1 MLAEFQQAVIPSCA
15 WNWGML
21 VYLRGCTSGGVY
33 VPCIYMH
40 ARWELLLVTRVFVVC
55 ARVTSLE
62 RYLTPLCVDSARAL
76 QAPFCFRFLYCPVK
90 LAFLNLSCVWILFYN
105 AGRFFCWF
113 FVCLCTLMCVSA
125 LVCVCVCACACV
137 YVILDS
143 IATLTLY
150 FLFCTVSVNYTIPEW
165 RKLENWQLYSSEG

>member
-105 AGRFFCWF
+105 AGRFFVDF

-125 LVCVCVCACACV
+125 LVCVCVCARMRLCYLRFHCHIDTV
-137 YVILDS
+137 FY
-143 IATLTLY
+143 
-150 FLFCTVSVNYTIPEW
+150 TVSVNYTIPKW